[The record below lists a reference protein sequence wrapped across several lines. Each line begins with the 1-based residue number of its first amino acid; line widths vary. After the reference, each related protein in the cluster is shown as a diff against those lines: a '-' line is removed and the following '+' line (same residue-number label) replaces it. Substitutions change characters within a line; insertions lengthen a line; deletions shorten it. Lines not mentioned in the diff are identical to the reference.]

1 MCNIKQTVLSK
12 TSGKSNKEHVI
23 LPHHEA
29 LSQREFNNSQLSF
42 DIVDLTNVEQQ
53 NFDAAE
59 LTDTSASNHG
69 LRYIHGSYDLSSSH
83 TSSPIVNSNNRKKSD
98 VFLKS
103 GMSQLQSL
111 ASSGSLYS
119 PTSCA
124 ICIERY
130 SKGDEI
136 AWSFNERCHHAFHLD
151 CIVDWLMEHDDCP
164 LCRQEFLKSDDV
176 SC

>member
-1 MCNIKQTVLSK
+1 MLTKKQFGGAIEK
-12 TSGKSNKEHVI
+12 VI
-23 LPHHEA
+23 LPHEES
-29 LSQREFNNSQLSF
+29 LSKREFNNSNLSF
-42 DIVDLTNVEQQ
+42 DIVDLSGVMPQ
-53 NFDAAE
+53 NLDGAE

-69 LRYIHGSYDLSSSH
+69 LRFNSSEFDSTTNSGHNSSH
-83 TSSPIVNSNNRKKSD
+83 NNNKMKND
-98 VFLKS
+98 IFIKS
-103 GMSQLQSL
+103 GMSQIPSL

-151 CIVDWLMEHDDCP
+151 CILDWLLKHDDCP
-164 LCRQEFLKSDDV
+164 LCRMDYLNLGNSSEV
-176 SC
+176 